1 MPVNA
6 QVHDVVPLM
15 LHAGPVPDVAV
26 TLKMPLP
33 LVSLAVPDKVVV
45 SAEMVL
51 LLPVKATLGAVLS
64 TVYVLLVLA
73 AMDLLALWLVMLP
86 ALIATEREPWN
97 NPLRATLYCV
107 AGVGP
112 TGLTLATV
120 PELGVKST
128 VLMLLAFTAS
138 LKVYRSVGLALVK
151 KLPLPPPAC
160 TATLLT
166 VKAVVSAVML
176 GFTAP
181 WAKMAVLPAL
191 SCRVPVSLFSRMVMD
206 PLSPLVRA

>member
-64 TVYVLLVLA
+64 RVMVRAAVLHTGVFTPSVA
-73 AMDLLALWLVMLP
+73 P
-86 ALIATEREPWN
+86 ALKVLEPAD
-97 NPLRATLYCV
+97 RATL
-107 AGVGP
+107 A
-112 TGLTLATV
+112 
-120 PELGVKST
+120 
-128 VLMLLAFTAS
+128 
-138 LKVYRSVGLALVK
+138 
-151 KLPLPPPAC
+151 KL
-160 TATLLT
+160 
-166 VKAVVSAVML
+166 
-176 GFTAP
+176 
-181 WAKMAVLPAL
+181 
-191 SCRVPVSLFSRMVMD
+191 
-206 PLSPLVRA
+206 